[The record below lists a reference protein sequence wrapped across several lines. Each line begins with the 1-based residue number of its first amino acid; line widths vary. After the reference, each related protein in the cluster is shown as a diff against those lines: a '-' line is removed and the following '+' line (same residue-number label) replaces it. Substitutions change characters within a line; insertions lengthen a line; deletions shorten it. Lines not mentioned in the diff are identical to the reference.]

1 MEDLQ
6 DLVEVQQ
13 KMELAKV
20 HRQEEHV
27 VELVVYQQ
35 KEIRQEYEEEDQR
48 DEDQEARVHEAP
60 EIILEN
66 RQRAATETRD
76 GAEGVVPH
84 QGRVQT
90 QRQLEELHQ
99 EEFERN
105 AKFQLQK

>member
-48 DEDQEARVHEAP
+48 DEDQEARV
-60 EIILEN
+60 
-66 RQRAATETRD
+66 R
-76 GAEGVVPH
+76 
-84 QGRVQT
+84 
-90 QRQLEELHQ
+90 
-99 EEFERN
+99 
-105 AKFQLQK
+105 